1 VKIDEEIQQGSFQSS
16 RQKAIINIMF
26 TNGWISHQFK
36 EIFKNFS
43 LTNQQYN
50 VLRILRGAYPKSL
63 NPGEIKEVMLDKNPD
78 LTRLCDRLYK
88 LGYIERCIDAANKRK
103 MNIRINDD
111 GMQILDEMDPVVN
124 GMHESKFSLS
134 EEEAQKLSDLLD
146 KLRG

>member
-1 VKIDEEIQQGSFQSS
+1 MKIDEEIQQGSFQSS

-88 LGYIERCIDAANKRK
+88 LGYIERYIDAANKRK

>member
-1 VKIDEEIQQGSFQSS
+1 MKIDEEIQQGSFQSS

-36 EIFKNFS
+36 ELFKNFS

-88 LGYIERCIDAANKRK
+88 LGYIERCIDAENKRK

>member
-1 VKIDEEIQQGSFQSS
+1 MKIDEEIQQGSFQSS

>member
-1 VKIDEEIQQGSFQSS
+1 MKIDEEIQQGSFQSS

-36 EIFKNFS
+36 EVFKNFS

-88 LGYIERCIDAANKRK
+88 LGYIERCIDSDNKRK
-103 MNIRINDD
+103 MNIRINDA
-111 GMQILDEMDPVVN
+111 GLQILEEMDPVVN
-124 GMHESKFSLS
+124 GMHENKFALS
-134 EEEAQKLSDLLD
+134 EEEAQQLSDLLD